1 MFPRL
6 KVHHHLLGVLRLLRI
21 WFLIGHWDV
30 LQNLLDVRLEA
41 HVDHTIGLI
50 QDHIRAA
57 AQDQVPVV
65 KHVDQTT
72 RGGDHDLLESQHTP
86 LVNDSWSFKM
96 VFACADDD

>member
-6 KVHHHLLGVLRLLRI
+6 KVHHHFLGVFCLLRI

-72 RGGDHDLLESQHTP
+72 GGGDHDLLESQNAQ
-86 LVNDSWSFKM
+86 LVNDIWSFQQ
-96 VFACADDD
+96 ACADDD